1 MADDAGNAYNTMVCY
16 KETLENAITDPLSGV
31 WTGAWADPRF
41 SPPKDGGRPQNA
53 IIGTY
58 FTINALSNKD
68 YSASTSMKLT
78 SEYSALRFWRNT
90 SVATLTGNQSLTVG
104 DHTLGYEADSDVDNG
119 FRPAGL
125 IVLSS
130 TSVTA
135 QQIMYDYGGTFGP
148 GTVDQNM
155 TLYRADSGALVF
167 SSGSVQYA
175 WGLDNHHEIYQ
186 GATDR
191 NLQQATINLFADM
204 GIQPA
209 SLMAGLIPATMSD
222 DAIGPVS
229 TIISPLVGA
238 NIAAGAT
245 VTITGTAQDKGGGVV
260 GGVEVSVDGGLT
272 WHPASGTNNWT
283 YTFSTRT
290 AGQFTIVSRAV
301 DDSGNLEQNGPRV
314 TVNPPQTAGI
324 YNLFGS
330 EGPGTVDSGDSDAV
344 ELGVRFTSDVDALVT
359 GVRFY
364 KSDANTGTHEG
375 HLWSSDGTLLASA
388 TFTGESSSGWQQVNF
403 DTPVLISAGSIY
415 IASYYAPNGH
425 FSVDKNYFDTQGV
438 DNGPLHALPQGPTG
452 NDGVFVYGASG
463 FPTQTYQA
471 SNYWVDV
478 VINTQVVPDTTPPKV
493 VSYTEAD
500 GLSTLTT
507 DSSIKIKFNE
517 GLNVTS
523 VNINT
528 VELLHPDPTTV
539 PAGCCGTPGG
549 WCSGCP
555 LIQGATT
562 TVVDATVSYDPSTFT
577 VTVTPNQPL
586 STLQTY
592 TVLVKGGTDGVEDI
606 AGNPLA
612 NDSASSFLTPARPET
627 IWSTLWTPSTVPG
640 TTDSG
645 NGQAME
651 LGTKFTADQDGTIAG
666 VRFYKSA
673 ANTGTHTGSLWST
686 SGQLL
691 ATGTF
696 AGETASGWQQ
706 LVFAA
711 PVAITAGTTYVVSY
725 HTDSGH
731 YAEDGNYFTTQ
742 YDSGLLHVPAGGGV
756 FRAGVSGFPAQ
767 ASQSSNYWVEPIL
780 RTVPSADDVA
790 PTLLSVSPAAGTT
803 GVDVNPAITVRF
815 SEALDQA
822 TVTSD
827 YLRLMDNHNL
837 LVPETVTYNPQTYTA
852 TITPT
857 SALSFGSTYTVVV
870 AGGTLGVRDLAGNP
884 LAQTIGSS
892 FTTAGSP
899 VPDTTPPI
907 VIATNPSDGATSY
920 AIDGSITVTFSEPL
934 NAASVN
940 AASVNVLRN
949 GQLRVTTT
957 ATYNPATNSITIT
970 PAAPLD
976 YGTNYT
982 VYVIGGSTG
991 VRDLSDNAMASNV
1004 SSSFRTVDPPP
1015 PTSIWSSAT
1024 PGNTDVGEGDSL
1036 ELGVRFT
1043 ANTDG
1048 YIYGVRFYKSA
1059 ANTGTHSG
1067 SLWSSSGQLLA
1078 TGTFTG
1084 ESTSGWQTLNFATP
1098 VAISAGATYV
1108 ASYFAPNGHFSVDRS
1123 YFNAPLD
1130 SGSLHVPATGG
1141 VFAYGAKSAFPA
1153 SSYANSNYWVD
1164 VLFSP
1169 IPPIDTT
1176 PPSVTAMSPGDGATN
1191 VSINTAAT
1199 VTFNEAINPVS
1210 LSSST
1215 LQILDGDTLVSAT
1228 ITFDANTNTATVTPM
1243 SPLAEGTTYTLRA
1256 VGGIPG
1262 LKDTSGNNLAQT
1274 VTTSFTTVPPDLTP
1288 PVVTSINP
1296 AGGASEVPI
1305 STAIA
1310 VTFSEALDAAS
1321 VNGSTVSLGTAG
1333 GAVRVRHGQLQLR
1346 DAHGLAGAQ
1355 RGAVEIDDL
1364 HGLDC
1369 RRQRRRAGR
1378 GRQ

>member
-1 MADDAGNAYNTMVCY
+1 M
-16 KETLENAITDPLSGV
+16 
-31 WTGAWADPRF
+31 
-41 SPPKDGGRPQNA
+41 
-53 IIGTY
+53 
-58 FTINALSNKD
+58 
-68 YSASTSMKLT
+68 
-78 SEYSALRFWRNT
+78 
-90 SVATLTGNQSLTVG
+90 
-104 DHTLGYEADSDVDNG
+104 
-119 FRPAGL
+119 
-125 IVLSS
+125 
-130 TSVTA
+130 
-135 QQIMYDYGGTFGP
+135 
-148 GTVDQNM
+148 
-155 TLYRADSGALVF
+155 
-167 SSGSVQYA
+167 
-175 WGLDNHHEIYQ
+175 
-186 GATDR
+186 
-191 NLQQATINLFADM
+191 
-204 GIQPA
+204 
-209 SLMAGLIPATMSD
+209 
-222 DAIGPVS
+222 
-229 TIISPLVGA
+229 
-238 NIAAGAT
+238 
-245 VTITGTAQDKGGGVV
+245 
-260 GGVEVSVDGGLT
+260 
-272 WHPASGTNNWT
+272 
-283 YTFSTRT
+283 
-290 AGQFTIVSRAV
+290 
-301 DDSGNLEQNGPRV
+301 
-314 TVNPPQTAGI
+314 
-324 YNLFGS
+324 
-330 EGPGTVDSGDSDAV
+330 
-344 ELGVRFTSDVDALVT
+344 
-359 GVRFY
+359 
-364 KSDANTGTHEG
+364 
-375 HLWSSDGTLLASA
+375 
-388 TFTGESSSGWQQVNF
+388 
-403 DTPVLISAGSIY
+403 
-415 IASYYAPNGH
+415 
-425 FSVDKNYFDTQGV
+425 
-438 DNGPLHALPQGPTG
+438 
-452 NDGVFVYGASG
+452 
-463 FPTQTYQA
+463 
-471 SNYWVDV
+471 
-478 VINTQVVPDTTPPKV
+478 
-493 VSYTEAD
+493 
-500 GLSTLTT
+500 
-507 DSSIKIKFNE
+507 
-517 GLNVTS
+517 
-523 VNINT
+523 
-528 VELLHPDPTTV
+528 
-539 PAGCCGTPGG
+539 
-549 WCSGCP
+549 
-555 LIQGATT
+555 
-562 TVVDATVSYDPSTFT
+562 
-577 VTVTPNQPL
+577 
-586 STLQTY
+586 
-592 TVLVKGGTDGVEDI
+592 
-606 AGNPLA
+606 
-612 NDSASSFLTPARPET
+612 
-627 IWSTLWTPSTVPG
+627 
-640 TTDSG
+640 
-645 NGQAME
+645 
-651 LGTKFTADQDGTIAG
+651 
-666 VRFYKSA
+666 
-673 ANTGTHTGSLWST
+673 
-686 SGQLL
+686 L

-815 SEALDQA
+815 SESLDQA

-1333 GAVRVRHGQLQLR
+1333 GASVSATVSYNSATHTVSLVPSVALSKSTTYTVSIAGGNGGVQDAAGNSLAQTITSTFTTVVPDLTPPTVTSMNPASGATNVLADTAVTITFSEALDASTVNSTNISLRTNAGVVVAAAVTYNAASHTVTLTPNTPLSNNAVYRVSVANGVKDAAGNALATSVTTSFTTIAAPVPSAAMSSLWSDSTTPSTADVGEPQSLELGIKFTANADGFIRGVRFYKSSSNTGSHIGNLWSSSGQLLATGTFTGESASGWQTLDFASPVAVAAGTTYIASYYAPNGHFAVNRSYFGGQFTSSQLSVPANGGVFKYGNTTAFPNSSFQSSNYWVDVMYSVATMPPAPDTTPPTVASVNPANKAGDVATTTSITVAFSEALDAASVNNGTVRLLDGGTQINASLAYNSSSNTVTLTPNTALAHNRTYTLSISGVTDTAGNTLASTFNSTFTTDVGDIVPPTVTSISPANGSRRRVDQSGRHHHVQRGTQCGDRQLDEYFAANRRWSRRARHG
-1346 DAHGLAGAQ
+1346 H
-1355 RGAVEIDDL
+1355 V
-1364 HGLDC
+1364 
-1369 RRQRRRAGR
+1369 
-1378 GRQ
+1378 